1 MLRVAFRKRT
11 MWKDQRG
18 NVALAFALSLL
29 PIVTAAGVAIDYA
42 RLSHASTRLSSALDS
57 AALAVA
63 KDITI
68 VDENALKS
76 RIEAFVRANTPQSL
90 SDSLTVQLEP
100 TDASIVS
107 VKSRT
112 CLQLMFK
119 GLIAGDQVC
128 VTARTQAQ
136 RPSMNYIEVALVL
149 DNSGSMAGAKM
160 DALKQAAS
168 SFIDE
173 LLSGNSEPEKVKI
186 SIVPFTLA
194 VNAGAVMNANSD
206 PNIDRFGTSSIHWQN
221 LTPNGVPPA
230 GIQSRLTLFSQL
242 NEPWGGCFE
251 MRPGNWGL
259 TDAAPTQAIG
269 DSLFV
274 PMFAPDEPGLRGYTG
289 LRQST
294 LNHLGSGSTFSVSNS
309 YLNDDGSQ
317 SNTYSNNMEWGATNP
332 ACTPTAAAF
341 ALPFNSAT
349 PNWQSRNFSHR
360 ATSNICRY
368 NLTGTAG
375 APSQRKSIAHTA
387 GTNGAGR
394 GPNYLCSTIPLQRL
408 TNNQAALQAKVN
420 EMKADGGTNILE
432 GVMWGWR
439 TLSPNAPF
447 ADGRSYNWESGRIRN
462 RKFIVVMTD
471 GDNVWNALSNP
482 NGSIYSPFGYF
493 KDNRLG
499 PGLSTTNDATL
510 RINEYTRRACDNVKA
525 VRNGSNEEAI
535 KIFTVGFST
544 PGQEI
549 SSTGLSLLQDCASTE
564 NGQKLYYQ
572 ATNTQELNEIFARI
586 VSNIGRL
593 KLTM

>member
-1 MLRVAFRKRT
+1 MSSVLFFKKKFAQ
-11 MWKDQRG
+11 DQRG
-18 NVALAFALSLL
+18 NVALAFALSLV
-29 PIVTAAGVAIDYA
+29 PIVAAAGAAIDYS

-68 VDENALKS
+68 VDENALKN
-76 RIEAFVRANTPQSL
+76 RIETFVRANTPSSL
-90 SDSLTVQLEP
+90 GNSVTVEMEDSD
-100 TDASIVS
+100 DSIVS
-107 VKSRT
+107 VRSRA
-112 CLQLMFK
+112 CLNLLFK
-119 GLIAGDQVC
+119 GLIAGDRAC

-136 RPSMNYIEVALVL
+136 RPSQNYVEVALVL

-173 LLSGNSEPEKVKI
+173 LLAGNSDPQKVKI

-194 VNAGAVMNANSD
+194 VNAGAGMNANSD

-221 LTPNGVPPA
+221 LTPNGVPPT

-251 MRPGNWGL
+251 MRPGAWGL
-259 TDAAPTQAIG
+259 NDAAPTQAIG

-274 PMFAPDEPGLRGYTG
+274 PMFAPDEPGVRGSTSP
-289 LRQST
+289 RQNT
-294 LNHLGSGSTFSVSNS
+294 LNSLGSSSAFSVSNS

-317 SNTYSNNMEWGATNP
+317 SNSYSSNMESGATNP

-349 PNWQSRNFSHR
+349 PNWQSLNFSHR

-368 NLTGTAG
+368 NLTGTPG
-375 APSQRKSIAHTA
+375 TPSQRKSIAHSA
-387 GTNGAGR
+387 GTNGAAR
-394 GPNYLCSTIPLQRL
+394 GPNYLCSSIPLQRL
-408 TNNQAALQAKVN
+408 TNNQAALQAKIN

-439 TLSPNAPF
+439 TLSPSAPF
-447 ADGRSYNWESGRIRN
+447 ADGRSYTWESGRTRN

-471 GDNVWNALSNP
+471 GDNVWNALNNP
-482 NGSIYSPFGYF
+482 NRSTYSPFGYF

-499 PGLSTTNDATL
+499 TGLATSRDATL
-510 RINEYTRRACDNVKA
+510 RINDYTRRACDNVKA
-525 VRNGSNEEAI
+525 VRNGNNEEAI

-549 SSTGLSLLQDCASTE
+549 SSDGLSLLQDCASTE
-564 NGQKLYYQ
+564 NGQKLYYK
-572 ATNTQELNEIFARI
+572 ATNTEELNDIFSRI
-586 VSNIGRL
+586 VANIGRL
-593 KLTM
+593 KLMM